1 MNRTWFEQNPALLQE
16 VRSAIAADQPD
27 LHETIIDGA
36 VRLRGSYAVRDGGTV
51 LDRYQIE
58 IRFPFDYP
66 MHLPAVEEIGRRLP
80 RIADRHINNDGT
92 ACLLVPEEWLIAG
105 DQSFKTFLH
114 GPLKNFFLGQ
124 LLVEVGKP
132 WPSRERP
139 HGYEGLVQAY
149 MELLGI
155 TDPSQVVA
163 YFDCLRKKTIKGHYD
178 CPCGSNRRLR
188 CCHRAKLQELAKR
201 IPPQIAQKAYDGL
214 ISSSPH
220 RQ

>member
-132 WPSRERP
+132 WPSESV
-139 HGYEGLVQAY
+139 HTGTKNWYKHIWSYWGLP
-149 MELLGI
+149 I
-155 TDPSQVVA
+155 QV
-163 YFDCLRKKTIKGHYD
+163 R
-178 CPCGSNRRLR
+178 
-188 CCHRAKLQELAKR
+188 
-201 IPPQIAQKAYDGL
+201 
-214 ISSSPH
+214 SSPISTACEKRQLKVTMTVRAEATGGSDVVTGPSFKSWQSASH
-220 RQ
+220 RK